1 MIIKNGMIH
10 DAIHESAYEAD
21 IAVRDGK
28 IAEIGTNLQ
37 SAEGEEIL
45 DAAGLQVYPGLVE
58 AHSHLGIK
66 TLVMGDLGSD
76 HNERTDIMTP
86 HMRAI
91 DAYYP
96 QEDSVRKA
104 LKAGVTTVCVSPGSI
119 NVIGGTAVVTK
130 TGGKPIDKAAL
141 IPNAAMKAAF
151 GENPKVAYKGKSC
164 NTRMGIAAKIREMLF
179 VAKDYM
185 LRKEASNGDI
195 TEMPKFDMKCEAM
208 IPVLKGE
215 IPLKAHAHRA
225 DDILT
230 AIRIAKEFN
239 LKLTLEH
246 CTDGALIVDE
256 LVEAGCPVVIGPS
269 LGVVSKHELVN
280 KGFETPGILA
290 KAGLCVSITT
300 DHPVLPQESLPLC
313 AGLAMR
319 AGMEPLAALQAIT
332 INAARHIG
340 VADRV
345 GSLEVGKDA
354 DIVLTDGDIL
364 LNSTH
369 VLAVVL
375 DGERVV

>member
-1 MIIKNGMIH
+1 M
-10 DAIHESAYEAD
+10 
-21 IAVRDGK
+21 
-28 IAEIGTNLQ
+28 
-37 SAEGEEIL
+37 
-45 DAAGLQVYPGLVE
+45 
-58 AHSHLGIK
+58 
-66 TLVMGDLGSD
+66 
-76 HNERTDIMTP
+76 
-86 HMRAI
+86 
-91 DAYYP
+91 
-96 QEDSVRKA
+96 
-104 LKAGVTTVCVSPGSI
+104 
-119 NVIGGTAVVTK
+119 
-130 TGGKPIDKAAL
+130 
-141 IPNAAMKAAF
+141 
-151 GENPKVAYKGKSC
+151 
-164 NTRMGIAAKIREMLF
+164 
-179 VAKDYM
+179 
-185 LRKEASNGDI
+185 
-195 TEMPKFDMKCEAM
+195 
-208 IPVLKGE
+208 
-215 IPLKAHAHRA
+215 
-225 DDILT
+225 
-230 AIRIAKEFN
+230 
-239 LKLTLEH
+239 
-246 CTDGALIVDE
+246 
-256 LVEAGCPVVIGPS
+256 VIGPS